1 MHRTTS
7 PFLLDVTF
15 PPSGTVVVVH
25 AHPDDEAIF
34 TANAVRL
41 LADRGLRVVL
51 VTATDGGA
59 GVPRVPLRRGET
71 IRDRRLREL
80 EDAAGLLGVA
90 RLVVLPFADSG
101 SHAGPYVAG
110 SLGAADVEDV
120 ARRVRRVAETEAAHS
135 VVHYDPRGVYGH
147 VDHVRVHQA
156 GDRVASDLGLTAYE
170 ATVDPLALRDGPRH
184 VLAQAAGEL
193 LDVGLP
199 ADDITFA
206 VRADDALLDTKMR
219 AMAVHA
225 SQIGPEYLDG
235 TAEGYRHEWFVRRGP
250 AGPVDA
256 ALAGH
261 VVAPRKAAADLAG
274 RARDLV
280 AVAS

>member
-1 MHRTTS
+1 MTS
-7 PFLLDVTF
+7 
-15 PPSGTVVVVH
+15 TVLVLH

-34 TANAVRL
+34 TGAAVRL

-51 VTATDGGA
+51 VTATDGGR
-59 GVPRVPLRRGET
+59 GVPRVPLRSGET

-80 EDAAGLLGVA
+80 EEAADLLGAA
-90 RLVVLPFADSG
+90 RLVVLPYADSG
-101 SHAGPYVAG
+101 CHGGPYRPG
-110 SLGAADVEDV
+110 SLGAAGVGGI
-120 ARRVRRVAETEAAHS
+120 ARRVRQLAETEGAQA
-135 VVHYDPRGVYGH
+135 VVHYDERGVYGH
-147 VDHVRVHQA
+147 VDHVQVHRA
-156 GDRVASDLGLTAYE
+156 GARVAADLGLTGYE
-170 ATVDPLALRDGPRH
+170 ATVDPLVLRDGPRH
-184 VLAQAAGEL
+184 VLAQVAGEL

-206 VRADDALLDTKMR
+206 VRADDAVLGTKMQ
-219 AMAVHA
+219 AMAAHA

-235 TAEGYRHEWFVRRGP
+235 TAEGYRHEWFVRRGA

-261 VVAPRKAAADLAG
+261 VVPAPTVVAAGAG
-274 RARDLV
+274 RPRALA